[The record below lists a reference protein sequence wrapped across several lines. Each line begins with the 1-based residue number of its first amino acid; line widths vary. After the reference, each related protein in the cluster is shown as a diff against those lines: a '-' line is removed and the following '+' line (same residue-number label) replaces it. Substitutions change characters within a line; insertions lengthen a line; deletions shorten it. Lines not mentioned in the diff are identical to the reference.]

1 MKIYTELMCILP
13 QDPLNEM
20 DDDIE
25 IIKISIQKIELLS
38 KISLPAL
45 EETFMGVPRHIKFK
59 NNAIIHNNIN
69 V

>member
-38 KISLPAL
+38 AISYR
-45 EETFMGVPRHIKFK
+45 MNRHYIGQLRKDTQS
-59 NNAIIHNNIN
+59 
-69 V
+69 